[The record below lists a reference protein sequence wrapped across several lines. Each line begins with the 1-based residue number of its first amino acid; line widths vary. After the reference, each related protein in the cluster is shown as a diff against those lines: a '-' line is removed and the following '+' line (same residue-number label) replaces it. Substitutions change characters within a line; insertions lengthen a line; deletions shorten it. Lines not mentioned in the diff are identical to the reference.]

1 MKIFLSALET
11 KKDLPRFIVEKGVR
25 MKYNLMF
32 YYAIQKKSGEGAA
45 EYIRDHSE
53 EVMVDSGAHSF
64 QKGIKVDWDGYTR
77 RYAEFIRR
85 FDRPNVVGF
94 FEMDVDN
101 VIGYAKVLELRSVLL
116 AASDKIIPVWHCGRG
131 VADFKEM
138 CRRFQGKVVAIT
150 GFRNQDIRDEQYAMF
165 LKEAH
170 RWNCRLHCLGM
181 TRKVILDKVPFDYA
195 DSSSWLQTFVYG
207 KVLGDNRHLDRDFWR
222 NDSQRVLYHN
232 YLEGMAMQEHYF
244 NRWRRYE

>member
-25 MKYNLMF
+25 MKYNLMS

-64 QKGIKVDWDGYTR
+64 QKGVKVDWDGYTE

-131 VADFKEM
+131 VADFKGDVQTLPG
-138 CRRFQGKVVAIT
+138 QG
-150 GFRNQDIRDEQYAMF
+150 R
-165 LKEAH
+165 
-170 RWNCRLHCLGM
+170 
-181 TRKVILDKVPFDYA
+181 
-195 DSSSWLQTFVYG
+195 
-207 KVLGDNRHLDRDFWR
+207 GDNRVQEPGHKGRTVCDVPQGGPQMELPSALSGHDEEGDTGQGPLRLCGQQLMATDVRIRQGSWGQQAPR
-222 NDSQRVLYHN
+222 QGLLAERQPKGSVSQLP
-232 YLEGMAMQEHYF
+232 
-244 NRWRRYE
+244 

>member
-25 MKYNLMF
+25 MKYNLMS

-77 RYAEFIRR
+77 RYAEFIGR

-116 AASDKIIPVWHCGRG
+116 AASDKIIPV
-131 VADFKEM
+131 
-138 CRRFQGKVVAIT
+138 
-150 GFRNQDIRDEQYAMF
+150 
-165 LKEAH
+165 
-170 RWNCRLHCLGM
+170 
-181 TRKVILDKVPFDYA
+181 
-195 DSSSWLQTFVYG
+195 
-207 KVLGDNRHLDRDFWR
+207 
-222 NDSQRVLYHN
+222 
-232 YLEGMAMQEHYF
+232 
-244 NRWRRYE
+244 